1 MGLLREIVWFKEGEL
16 GSIGRKLKSPKPRYQ
31 TNREAAVLF
40 ALAAGTL
47 FAFHYSLWGGV
58 LYLYVVK
65 LAVQALNAE
74 GFFDS
79 EGAPPPHL

>member
-1 MGLLREIVWFKEGEL
+1 MSLLREIIWFKEGEL
-16 GSIGRKLKSPKPRYQ
+16 GAIGRKLKWPKPRYQ
-31 TNREAAVLF
+31 IHREAAVLF

-65 LAVQALNAE
+65 LAVQALDAQ
-74 GFFDS
+74 GFFDR
-79 EGAPPPHL
+79 EDGPHP

>member
-1 MGLLREIVWFKEGEL
+1 VGLLREIIWFKEGEL
-16 GSIGRKLKSPKPRYQ
+16 GSVGRKLKSPKPRYE
-31 TNREAAVLF
+31 THREAAVLF
-40 ALAAGTL
+40 ALAAGTA
-47 FAFHYSLWGGV
+47 FAFHYSLLGDV

-79 EGAPPPHL
+79 EGGPPPHP